1 MNSAL
6 RALFCSGDFA
16 RAVLNDTA
24 KYAYQALRMC
34 ELIAC
39 ELETQL
45 TVVMFLNVEYLKQG
59 H

>member
-45 TVVMFLNVEYLKQG
+45 TVVYVS
-59 H
+59 